1 MGALDVESRDLGLA
15 MALLVGTCPVL
26 LFFACEKHAR
36 NKSPSVVNF
45 ISQYH
50 EVDKEGSETCMA

>member
-1 MGALDVESRDLGLA
+1 VESRDLGLA